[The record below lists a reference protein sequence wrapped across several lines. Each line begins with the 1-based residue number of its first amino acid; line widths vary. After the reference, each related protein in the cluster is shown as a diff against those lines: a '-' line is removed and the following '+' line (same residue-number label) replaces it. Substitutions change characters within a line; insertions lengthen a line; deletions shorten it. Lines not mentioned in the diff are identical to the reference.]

1 MPSIEIEATYV
12 GRQPLVS
19 VLESELDF
27 DEIVVTRHE
36 YAVKSIIPL
45 ELLIT
50 VPTVFLLNKFVLE
63 PLIGSVAGKWKKAVA
78 RHLSPIQGFYLTIKV
93 TEENLLIEAPTD
105 TNHEMT
111 AEIWEIVNKTLNI
124 VRKENLIKKMSRIR
138 FMPGKEEKLLI
149 ICYIEETPF
158 RTVDLD
164 KERTD
169 DIPEKSIALLNQTNP
184 SLEDWLAEQENKAD
198 TYRRYIE
205 DMKQHDPSS
214 RD

>member
-1 MPSIEIEATYV
+1 
-12 GRQPLVS
+12 
-19 VLESELDF
+19 
-27 DEIVVTRHE
+27 
-36 YAVKSIIPL
+36 
-45 ELLIT
+45 
-50 VPTVFLLNKFVLE
+50 LE
-63 PLIGSVAGKWKKAVA
+63 PLIGSVAEKWKKAVA

-93 TEENLLIEAPTD
+93 TQENLLIEAPTD

-111 AEIWEIVNKTLNI
+111 AEIWEIVNRTLNI
-124 VRKENLIKKMSRIR
+124 VRKENLIKKISRIR
-138 FMPGKEEKLLI
+138 FMPGKEEKILI

-205 DMKQHDPSS
+205 DMKRHDPSS

>member
-1 MPSIEIEATYV
+1 MPSIKIEATYV

-27 DEIVVTRHE
+27 DEIIVTRHE
-36 YAVKSIIPL
+36 YAIKTISPL

-63 PLIGSVAGKWKKAVA
+63 PLIGSVAEKWKKAVA
-78 RHLSPIQGFYLTIKV
+78 RYLSPIQGFYLTINV

-111 AEIWEIVNKTLNI
+111 AEIWEIVNKTVNI
-124 VRKENLIKKMSRIR
+124 VRKENLIKTMSRIR
-138 FMPGKEEKLLI
+138 FMPGEEEKLLI
-149 ICYIEETPF
+149 ICYMEETPL

-184 SLEDWLAEQENKAD
+184 SLEDWLAEEENKAD
-198 TYRRYIE
+198 TFRRYIE

-214 RD
+214 KD

>member
-1 MPSIEIEATYV
+1 
-12 GRQPLVS
+12 
-19 VLESELDF
+19 
-27 DEIVVTRHE
+27 
-36 YAVKSIIPL
+36 
-45 ELLIT
+45 
-50 VPTVFLLNKFVLE
+50 
-63 PLIGSVAGKWKKAVA
+63 
-78 RHLSPIQGFYLTIKV
+78 
-93 TEENLLIEAPTD
+93 LIEAPTD

-111 AEIWEIVNKTLNI
+111 AEIWEIVNRTLNI
-124 VRKENLIKKMSRIR
+124 VRKENLIKKISRIR
-138 FMPGKEEKLLI
+138 FMPGKEEKILI

-205 DMKQHDPSS
+205 DMKRHDPSS